1 MLCRGR
7 ARSQFPALVR
17 TSSRYCSSQ
26 GDPDFGAGLFG
37 FAELA
42 RGPSGFN
49 ALVSRVGERVNALRA
64 RVLDADARGEHGL
77 PVLCTMD
84 AISDEVCTVIDAA
97 ELCRNVHHCAVHRD
111 AANNCVLRISSLIHE
126 LNTDVALHQTLC
138 RSDAFMRNG
147 ACDTANGTFT
157 AEQLRMAKL
166 LLEDFERD
174 GIHLSARGRARVRE
188 LQSLIDELG
197 ARFTRGIGDPTCTR
211 SVAIS
216 AAELASLPPG
226 VRPRLRPNSA
236 DVRGGGGGG
245 DGTFED
251 GIAAAAVAH
260 GWQRTSPRRNTCCD
274 TVRLRHFGA
283 KCFWPAPRAL
293 RRTWRSWMPWWQH
306 ATTWHSSLALGRTR
320 TLPPRTGRWREA
332 WKTSSASC
340 APY

>member
-1 MLCRGR
+1 MLLLCRGR
-7 ARSQFPALVR
+7 ARSHFSALAR
-17 TSSRYCSSQ
+17 ASSRYGSSQ

-42 RGPSGFN
+42 RGPCGFN

-138 RSDAFMRNG
+138 RTDAFMRNSTRD
-147 ACDTANGTFT
+147 ADVGTFT

-174 GIHLSARGRARVRE
+174 GIHLSAGGRARVRE
-188 LQSLIDELG
+188 LQSEIDELG
-197 ARFTRGIGDPTCTR
+197 ARFTRGIGDPSCTR
-211 SVAIS
+211 SVQIS

-226 VRPRLRPNSA
+226 VQPRLRPKRA
-236 DVRGGGGGG
+236 YGGGGGG
-245 DGTFED
+245 SGDGAFED
-251 GIAAAAVAH
+251 ELTAASDSQWLAADVATTQYMLRYCPSASLRRKVFLA
-260 GWQRTSPRRNTCCD
+260 GTTSAASNLEVLDALVAARHDLAQPRSDRRRHRGGQ
-274 TVRLRHFGA
+274 TVRQTCLLSRGFTA
-283 KCFWPAPRAL
+283 
-293 RRTWRSWMPWWQH
+293 
-306 ATTWHSSLALGRTR
+306 
-320 TLPPRTGRWREA
+320 
-332 WKTSSASC
+332 
-340 APY
+340 